1 MFEQDDAE
9 NWEEMQHILRGAKSR
24 ETGFTYNMRR
34 VPVSYDDDGY
44 PGASTA
50 HVYSDNAAL
59 NMYGFYRDL
68 MEDKSWEQLKAERGG
83 VPEVDQ
89 RDFTKVMD
97 PEAAAAAAASDGAYE
112 GNVD

>member
-1 MFEQDDAE
+1 
-9 NWEEMQHILRGAKSR
+9 
-24 ETGFTYNMRR
+24 
-34 VPVSYDDDGY
+34 
-44 PGASTA
+44 
-50 HVYSDNAAL
+50 
-59 NMYGFYRDL
+59 MYGFYRDL